1 MNFFNMFK
9 RTFWRKKKDDT
20 KDGIIASITYI
31 VDKDNTIWVD
41 CEWSSGEQDHLRFA
55 ELLHSV
61 TSGTL
66 QGDTLN
72 FLEEEC
78 SKNDRHLVYL
88 DIIRHLAQWEEE
100 RAKELLSSLPLDLET
115 LADEDKD
122 DLVVRPTEVAKNIQE
137 ANE

>member
-9 RTFWRKKKDDT
+9 RAFWRKKKDEDT
-20 KDGIIASITYI
+20 TEGIIASLTYI

-66 QGDTLN
+66 QGDTLK

-78 SKNDRHLVYL
+78 SKNDRSLVYL
-88 DIIRHLAQWEEE
+88 DIVRHLAQWEEE
-100 RAKELLSSLPLDLET
+100 RAKELLSSLPFNFET
-115 LADEDKD
+115 STEDKD
-122 DLVVRPTEVAKNIQE
+122 DLVVRPTDVAKNIQE